1 MPYYSRADANAVDDF
16 DEYDPTPYGGG
27 YDIFLTFGRP
37 IKPSDETCYP
47 KNRSADDDIDY
58 DRPHFSSHS
67 EPSAYGDDALTSEY
81 SSYQRPKPRPHS
93 EYGSGGGGG
102 GYGGRTEHEKPHAS
116 GYGGRTESEYGSGYG
131 RRTESEHEGGGS
143 EYGRRKQSYG
153 EEAEGYGRRHE
164 SSEHGSGG
172 YRKRHDD
179 DDDDESRSRNRHGHG
194 GDEEGRYGRKKYVS
208 NSRRFQF
215 LKL

>member
-81 SSYQRPKPRPHS
+81 SSYHRPKPRPH
-93 EYGSGGGGG
+93 G
-102 GYGGRTEHEKPHAS
+102 
-116 GYGGRTESEYGSGYG
+116 TESEYGSGYG